1 MSSGALSSFPPFYRE
16 IDKILGTRDCINLPE
31 MREVGVVGDVNSP
44 EHVAQNNVAQNCNT
58 EHDSADEINDDIALD
73 QLTHGNGKFFLHSI
87 FF

>member
-1 MSSGALSSFPPFYRE
+1 MSSGASPSFPPFYHE
-16 IDKILGTRDCINLPE
+16 IDEILGTRDCINLPE

-44 EHVAQNNVAQNCNT
+44 QQVAQNDVAQNCNT

>member
-1 MSSGALSSFPPFYRE
+1 MSSGASPSFPPFYHE
-16 IDKILGTRDCINLPE
+16 IDEILGTTHCINLPE

-44 EHVAQNNVAQNCNT
+44 EQLAQNDVAQNCNT

-73 QLTHGNGKFFLHSI
+73 QLTHGNRKFFLHSI